1 MDPARHDDDIPS
13 APDAVVS
20 EPTNPY
26 EASAAVLP
34 ALAREKRPPALLAI
48 LACYVAHYL
57 FEFVPLSATIVSDF
71 ELFMP
76 TMAVIGVYGVAMCV
90 ALWHRQQWA
99 RVWLV
104 FATVFTVFFLA
115 RMLLQGVSAAQWPAL
130 LAHGLRIAVGAM
142 LFLPAIRRWFVSRA
156 R

>member
-1 MDPARHDDDIPS
+1 M
-13 APDAVVS
+13 S
-20 EPTNPY
+20 EPTTPY
-26 EASAAVLP
+26 EASAALLP
-34 ALAREKRPPALLAI
+34 VPAREKRPPALLAV
-48 LACYVAHYL
+48 LACYVAHFL

-76 TMAVIGVYGVAMCV
+76 TMAVIGVYGIAMCV

-115 RMLLQGVSAAQWPAL
+115 RMLLQGVSTVQWPAL
-130 LAHGLRIAVGAM
+130 VTHGLRIAVGAM
-142 LFLPAIRRWFVSRA
+142 LFLPSVRRWFAPRGTSSGSTSP
-156 R
+156 